1 MERAA
6 SGKLFLVPAPL
17 GEDVLFTLPEYV
29 REVATKVRYWVVE
42 DVRTTRRLL
51 KAIDRSV
58 DIDSI
63 QFWEWDKHQKGVPRL
78 HELFDLAKA
87 GHDIGLM
94 SEAGCP
100 GVADPGSIV
109 VRRAHELGITVAPM
123 IGPNAILLALMASGL
138 NGQYFAFRGYLPIE
152 PASRRLRLRDLE
164 LEMQK
169 TSQTQLFIETPYRNN
184 PLMADM
190 LSTLHQ
196 DTLLCIA
203 ANLTT
208 PNEMVRTLP
217 VKAWKKNTPDL
228 HKQPCIFVIGK

>member
-1 MERAA
+1 MEKAA
-6 SGKLFLVPAPL
+6 PGKLFLVPAPL

-29 REVATKVRYWVVE
+29 RDMAIKIRYWVVE

-51 KAIDRSV
+51 KAIDKSV
-58 DIDSI
+58 DIDNMR
-63 QFWEWDKHQKGVPRL
+63 FWEWDKHQKDVPRL

-109 VRRAHELGITVAPM
+109 VRRAHELGIAVVPM
-123 IGPNAILLALMASGL
+123 VGPNAILLALMASGL

-152 PASRRLRLRDLE
+152 PATRRSRLRDLE

-184 PLMADM
+184 PLLADM
-190 LSTLHQ
+190 LSTLHP

-208 PNEMVRTLP
+208 PNEMVRTLQ
-217 VKAWKKNTPDL
+217 VKGWKKNTPDL
-228 HKQPCIFVIGK
+228 HKQPCIFAIGK